1 MGLSWSIQVEA
12 KCHYRKSSILVTVS
26 NIKKSLRENGCV
38 LLMVL
43 GAVHHGGEDI
53 EVGMALGCR
62 GEAAYL

>member
-43 GAVHHGGEDI
+43 GAVHHGG
-53 EVGMALGCR
+53 GRHR
-62 GEAAYL
+62 GWNGSWLQR